1 MKTNVKILTMM
12 LVMTLMAATSAF
24 SLNAQNQ
31 KKPAAP
37 ATEQVAPVNAE
48 PADSA
53 VNAQPADS
61 AAIAVD
67 EPAVN
72 DAEEESHDRQ
82 EGWLGEHGA
91 VLLVPLFGII
101 FSIGGPILLVI
112 MFFYFSYRNKRNR
125 FKVIEKAI
133 EHGVANEQLEKL
145 FEEQKSRK
153 KSPIYSGLACFMTG
167 VGCFLAYYMF
177 MSEPILGIAGLITLM
192 VGLGMIIAYSIEKK
206 EKQNDDNGSE
216 GAK

>member
-53 VNAQPADS
+53 
-61 AAIAVD
+61 AIAVD

-82 EGWLGEHGA
+82 GGWLGESGA

>member
-53 VNAQPADS
+53 
-61 AAIAVD
+61 AIAVD

-82 EGWLGEHGA
+82 GGWLGEKGA

>member
-48 PADSA
+48 L
-53 VNAQPADS
+53 ADS

-82 EGWLGEHGA
+82 GGWLGESGA

-192 VGLGMIIAYSIEKK
+192 VGLGMIIAYCIEKK

>member
-37 ATEQVAPVNAE
+37 ATEQVAPVNA
-48 PADSA
+48 
-53 VNAQPADS
+53 QPADS

-82 EGWLGEHGA
+82 GGWLGEKGA

-112 MFFYFSYRNKRNR
+112 MIFYFSYRNKRNR

>member
-37 ATEQVAPVNAE
+37 ATEQVAPVNA
-48 PADSA
+48 
-53 VNAQPADS
+53 QPADS

-82 EGWLGEHGA
+82 GGWLGESGA

>member
-53 VNAQPADS
+53 
-61 AAIAVD
+61 AIAVD

-82 EGWLGEHGA
+82 GGWLGEDGA

>member
-53 VNAQPADS
+53 
-61 AAIAVD
+61 AIAVD

-82 EGWLGEHGA
+82 GGWLGEKGA

-112 MFFYFSYRNKRNR
+112 MIFYFSYRNKRNR

>member
-53 VNAQPADS
+53 
-61 AAIAVD
+61 AIAVD

-82 EGWLGEHGA
+82 GGWLGEKGA

-192 VGLGMIIAYSIEKK
+192 VGLGMIIAYCIEKK

>member
-48 PADSA
+48 L
-53 VNAQPADS
+53 ADS

-82 EGWLGEHGA
+82 GGWLGEDGA

-177 MSEPILGIAGLITLM
+177 MSQPILGIAGLITLM

>member
-37 ATEQVAPVNAE
+37 ATEQVTPVNAE
-48 PADSA
+48 
-53 VNAQPADS
+53 PADS

-82 EGWLGEHGA
+82 GGWLGEKGA

-192 VGLGMIIAYSIEKK
+192 VGLGMIIAYCIEKK

>member
-53 VNAQPADS
+53 
-61 AAIAVD
+61 AIAVD

-82 EGWLGEHGA
+82 GGWLGESGA

-192 VGLGMIIAYSIEKK
+192 VGLGMIIAYCIEKK

>member
-48 PADSA
+48 
-53 VNAQPADS
+53 PADS

-192 VGLGMIIAYSIEKK
+192 VGLGMIIAYCIEKK

>member
-37 ATEQVAPVNAE
+37 ATEQVTPVNAE
-48 PADSA
+48 
-53 VNAQPADS
+53 PADS

-82 EGWLGEHGA
+82 GGWLGESGA

-192 VGLGMIIAYSIEKK
+192 VGLGMIIAYCIEKK

>member
-37 ATEQVAPVNAE
+37 ATEQVAPVHAE
-48 PADSA
+48 
-53 VNAQPADS
+53 PADS

-82 EGWLGEHGA
+82 GGWLGESGA

>member
-53 VNAQPADS
+53 
-61 AAIAVD
+61 AIAVD

-82 EGWLGEHGA
+82 GGWLGQ
-91 VLLVPLFGII
+91 VPLVPLFGII